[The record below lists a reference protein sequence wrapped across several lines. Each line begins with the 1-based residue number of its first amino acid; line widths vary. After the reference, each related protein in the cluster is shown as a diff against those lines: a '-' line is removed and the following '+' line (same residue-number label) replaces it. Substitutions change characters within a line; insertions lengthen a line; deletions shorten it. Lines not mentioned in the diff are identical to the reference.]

1 MAPPTAKQSPTF
13 QNYLDLCAE
22 ARRVAAEWIASRR
35 GPKTA
40 NVATR
45 WILEEL
51 AWYVTQRLK
60 HPCYIVEVPTGH
72 GYAPGGF
79 GYTALPMPMVD
90 EGPEEGW
97 REEVVTLKKQPF
109 EMTYDPT
116 KVTVGVNVGR
126 GQDATVLTQVNNMGD
141 VIALVAQQHLEATE
155 RLTLEAIRRE
165 HGIQPRRRD
174 LVADADI
181 ELTREEYT
189 RRYDPLR
196 PHPAESNNGDGT
208 QGPYLGDPGR
218 VDPGRGDR

>member
-1 MAPPTAKQSPTF
+1 MAPPIAKQSPTF

-22 ARRVAAEWIASRR
+22 ARRVAAEWIASRNFR
-35 GPKTA
+35 PSTA
-40 NVATR
+40 LPVTR

-72 GYAPGGF
+72 GYAPSGF

-90 EGPEEGW
+90 EGPEEGPEEGW
-97 REEVVTLKKQPF
+97 REEVATLKKQPF
-109 EMTYDPT
+109 EMKTYDHEN
-116 KVTVGVNVGR
+116 VTIGVDFGR

-189 RRYDPLR
+189 RRYDAR
-196 PHPAESNNGDGT
+196 PVRVVDMDDGT
-208 QGPYLGDPGR
+208 NSPYLGDPGR
-218 VDPGRGDR
+218 GDR